1 MVLKRWLHRCREQSR
16 RAMVNIGSRR
26 RFLTRIATA
35 LLSSTLVALIP
46 AKRGAIAATNIDLV
60 QLKNAI
66 SGRILMR
73 ADSDYEIWRLSMMWQ
88 VLKADRY
95 PDFMVQAANEADV
108 IAAVNF
114 AREHGIKI
122 AVRCGGHSWCH
133 SAMRDGGM
141 LLDISSLRD
150 VSIDAP
156 ARTATVQPAV
166 NGRELVKL
174 LEPHSLA
181 FPIPH
186 CGMVPMSGYL
196 LGGGLGWNGE
206 SWEGMACFSVTA
218 IDIVTPDG
226 TLITADAEHHAEWFW
241 AARGAGPGF
250 FGVVTKYHLQL
261 YPLSRAITT
270 STYIWPLQHMPAV
283 VEWWAQVAET
293 LAVNVE
299 VIFLLAS
306 APDAVFDRCKGDSN
320 GKVCIISATAFADTP
335 EEAKTLLAPLADG
348 PVDEHC
354 LVRDEY
360 QSSPYQVLFDWD
372 DAAFPRER
380 VVADTLWSND
390 KPVSIFSAIL
400 DHFKTVPSPNT
411 TVICQL
417 RPIPRD
423 YPDACY
429 SLRAP
434 TYIAAYANWKDAA
447 HDRVNTAWLREAMR
461 LMEPFTIGHYVN
473 ESDLVADTARSV
485 KSYSAENW
493 TRLQNLRSQLDPD
506 GLFHN
511 YPGLE

>member
-226 TLITADAEHHAEWFW
+226 TLITADAEHHAEWFLGSTRSGSRIFW
-241 AARGAGPGF
+241 SGDEIRLTALSAFPGHHDQHVHLAAAAHAGRRGMVGAGC
-250 FGVVTKYHLQL
+250 
-261 YPLSRAITT
+261 R
-270 STYIWPLQHMPAV
+270 
-283 VEWWAQVAET
+283 
-293 LAVNVE
+293 
-299 VIFLLAS
+299 
-306 APDAVFDRCKGDSN
+306 DAGGQR
-320 GKVCIISATAFADTP
+320 
-335 EEAKTLLAPLADG
+335 
-348 PVDEHC
+348 
-354 LVRDEY
+354 
-360 QSSPYQVLFDWD
+360 
-372 DAAFPRER
+372 
-380 VVADTLWSND
+380 
-390 KPVSIFSAIL
+390 
-400 DHFKTVPSPNT
+400 
-411 TVICQL
+411 
-417 RPIPRD
+417 
-423 YPDACY
+423 
-429 SLRAP
+429 
-434 TYIAAYANWKDAA
+434 
-447 HDRVNTAWLREAMR
+447 
-461 LMEPFTIGHYVN
+461 
-473 ESDLVADTARSV
+473 
-485 KSYSAENW
+485 
-493 TRLQNLRSQLDPD
+493 
-506 GLFHN
+506 
-511 YPGLE
+511 